1 MKHLLLSLTVSVMLV
16 SCMSSDSGPT
26 SPPPSSG
33 GLTASPAGLRIA
45 PGANAAVA
53 IGGGTRP
60 EAITLQP
67 NGSVATASL
76 NDTTLT
82 IHAVAVGSTS
92 VRVGDDSSPR
102 KTVDISITVAT
113 SAAAM
118 ISFKR

>member
-1 MKHLLLSLTVSVMLV
+1 MKHLLLSLTVSLILV

-26 SPPPSSG
+26 SPPPPSG
-33 GLTASPAGLRIA
+33 GLTATPASIRIA
-45 PGANAAVA
+45 PGANAAVS
-53 IGGGTRP
+53 ISSGTRP
-60 EAITLQP
+60 EAIVLQP

-92 VRVGDDSSPR
+92 VRIGDDSSPR
-102 KTVDISITVAT
+102 KTVDISISVAT

-118 ISFKR
+118 MFSKR